1 MTSGLSDELGSLKVT
16 DDRSRVSTNSTARRN
31 YATGHNQRHNLH
43 SKRAATIDH
52 DNQEEKLRIVV
63 LGATKVGKTCLC
75 QQFLQ
80 EKFVTDHKETVD
92 EMYSVDIAIA
102 DRHIVL
108 EILDT
113 AGIDEFPVMRRL
125 AITRGD
131 AFLIVYAVNDMYS
144 FTIAQ
149 KMHEL
154 VLEVKPDLA
163 SATAKPMVII
173 GNKCDID
180 ISQREVTLDHA
191 NTIVRDQW
199 ALDHIET
206 TCHERESVLNAFH
219 RLLHLS
225 NINITNSS
233 DITRR
238 LSDPNVS
245 AHKEQ
250 RTNSKRQSCAQ
261 Q

>member
-1 MTSGLSDELGSLKVT
+1 
-16 DDRSRVSTNSTARRN
+16 
-31 YATGHNQRHNLH
+31 
-43 SKRAATIDH
+43 
-52 DNQEEKLRIVV
+52 
-63 LGATKVGKTCLC
+63 
-75 QQFLQ
+75 
-80 EKFVTDHKETVD
+80 
-92 EMYSVDIAIA
+92 
-102 DRHIVL
+102 
-108 EILDT
+108 
-113 AGIDEFPVMRRL
+113 
-125 AITRGD
+125 
-131 AFLIVYAVNDMYS
+131 
-144 FTIAQ
+144 
-149 KMHEL
+149 MHEL